1 MNAETARLVLFAI
14 TAVAMVT
21 WVIGL
26 RFLIRSAKVPG
37 RAGRGQEDRF
47 GPEQPTPK
55 NLVVGNAEVEGQAAD
70 LLAKATA
77 ALASQAMGALGQF
90 RILQRTD
97 DCVTFEGSGPSHG
110 SKSGGQIIR
119 RGQFQ
124 FTPLGGSRTAIDYAI
139 DVSSGRGLLIGGAVA
154 QILGL
159 IAIVVGFL
167 LIYTLVLPNPEPAV
181 RGQVF
186 QMFQVVHFLWPPFLF
201 GGLYRY
207 RHRLVRDGLKT
218 FVHNLPYLDAASQ

>member
-14 TAVAMVT
+14 TAVALVV

-26 RFLIRSAKVPG
+26 RFLLWSAKVPG
-37 RAGRGQEDRF
+37 RSDGGQDERF
-47 GPEQPTPK
+47 GPDQPTPK

-70 LLAKATA
+70 LLAKATS

-90 RILQRTD
+90 RILERTD

-124 FTPLGGSRTAIDYAI
+124 FTPLGSGRTAIDYAV
-139 DVSSGRGLLIGGAVA
+139 DVSSGRGLLIVGAVV
-154 QILGL
+154 QVLGL
-159 IAIVVGFL
+159 IAIIVGFL
-167 LIYTLVLPNPEPAV
+167 LIHTLVIPDPKPAV

-186 QMFQVVHFLWPPFLF
+186 QMIQVVHFLWPPFLF
-201 GGLYRY
+201 GGLYRF
-207 RHRLVRDGLKT
+207 RHRQVRDGLKT
-218 FVHNLPYLDAASQ
+218 FVHNLSYIDS